1 MLCGLCESCW
11 KAVAEKHFLREGNI
25 ARDKSQVVADSAVV
39 WGDFSGALRHAI
51 HALKFEG
58 RPRLGRELGRRMAEG
73 KKHQLAHLDALVPMP
88 LHAARLRERGY
99 NQSVEIALGLAD
111 VLEVPVLEGW
121 VERKKNTQQQASLR
135 AEERLLNVRDAFV
148 WKRHMDPGQQ
158 LGLVDDV
165 VTTGAT
171 MRACIEA
178 YANEGR
184 LRLLPVL
191 LAKV

>member
-1 MLCGLCESCW
+1 
-11 KAVAEKHFLREGNI
+11 
-25 ARDKSQVVADSAVV
+25 
-39 WGDFSGALRHAI
+39 
-51 HALKFEG
+51 
-58 RPRLGRELGRRMAEG
+58 
-73 KKHQLAHLDALVPMP
+73 MP

-148 WKRHMDPGQQ
+148 WKRRMDPGQQ

>member
-1 MLCGLCESCW
+1 VVCGVCESCW
-11 KAVAEKHFLREGNI
+11 KAMAENRSLRGENI

-39 WGDFSGALRHAI
+39 WGDFSGVLRDAI
-51 HALKFEG
+51 HALKFAG
-58 RPRLGRELGRRMAEG
+58 RPRLGRELGRRMAEE

-99 NQSVEIALGLAD
+99 NQSVEIAFGLAD

-148 WKRHMDPGQQ
+148 WKRRMDPGQQ

-178 YANEGR
+178 HGNEGR
-184 LRLLPVL
+184 LRLQPVL
-191 LAKV
+191 LAKA

>member
-1 MLCGLCESCW
+1 MAGNGSLQG
-11 KAVAEKHFLREGNI
+11 GNI
-25 ARDKSQVVADSAVV
+25 AQGRSQIVADNAVV

-51 HALKFEG
+51 HALKFAG
-58 RPRLGRELGRRMAEG
+58 RPRLGRELGRRMAEE
-73 KKHQLAHLDALVPMP
+73 KKGQLAHLDALVAMP

-121 VERKKNTQQQASLR
+121 VQRKKNTQQQASLR

-148 WKRHMDPGQQ
+148 WQQHMDPGQQ

-178 YANEGR
+178 YSNEGR
-184 LRLLPVL
+184 LPLQPVL
-191 LAKV
+191 LARA